1 MVFQKVEYYGW
12 NLLSVFLRG
21 NLLGGVLWVEVP
33 CFTHSGVEIL
43 DEFLTVGGIRRVE
56 LACCSLLRG
65 NLATA
70 ASWVEVPCFT
80 HAWVES

>member
-33 CFTHSGVEIL
+33 CFTHSGVEIP
-43 DEFLTVGGIRRVE
+43 DEFLTVGGKISQQQLHGWKFLV
-56 LACCSLLRG
+56 LPILGWNS
-65 NLATA
+65 
-70 ASWVEVPCFT
+70 
-80 HAWVES
+80 